1 MPGHNSRWTKTRV
14 NRKPCNCTSN
24 DSQAAITENRNNIL
38 NNTEHD
44 CSVQTDCPLSR
55 LCPIQNPN
63 FEVRASRSILRKEA
77 PTKTRKLLNHA
88 ANHYIA
94 SYTPI
99 FPASWHDLTFD
110 TVSGNLRKVA
120 GLGSKLPQTRFILRG
135 RVWIHQRH
143 LLPNRGWAF
152 F

>member
-14 NRKPCNCTSN
+14 NRKPYNCTSN
-24 DSQAAITENRNNIL
+24 DSQAAITENRNDIQ
-38 NNTEHD
+38 HD
-44 CSVQTDCPLSR
+44 CSGQTDCPLFR
-55 LCPIQNPN
+55 LCPIQNPD
-63 FEVRASRSILRKEA
+63 FEVRGSSFAEYTGKEA
-77 PTKTRKLLNHA
+77 PTKTRQLLNHA

-99 FPASWHDLTFD
+99 FSASWHDLTFD